1 MPFHPKH
8 TKKKGF
14 LKDEDAELN
23 FMPYGYVEG
32 HEVDPSGE
40 IDPSIHFRA
49 DSATRECPSCEK
61 RMPLLYPRQYCKKC
75 ELKGNTGRNE

>member
-1 MPFHPKH
+1 MPFHTKH

-49 DSATRECPSCEK
+49 DSATRE
-61 RMPLLYPRQYCKKC
+61 
-75 ELKGNTGRNE
+75 